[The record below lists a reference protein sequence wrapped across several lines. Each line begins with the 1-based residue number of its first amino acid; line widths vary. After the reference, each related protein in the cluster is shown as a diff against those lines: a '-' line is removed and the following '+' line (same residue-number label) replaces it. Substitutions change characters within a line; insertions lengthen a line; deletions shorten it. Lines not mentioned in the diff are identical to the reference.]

1 MKPLAKLTY
10 LAAACALLVT
20 TFAIVG
26 PRTVHA
32 VTAALI
38 RDVDNA
44 GRHPFI
50 AGCGNNTTGSSTSC
64 NIFVPAGEEVV
75 IQTEALAVTGD
86 PVNKTALATV
96 QTVTNFSTMS
106 AYDSIQDNGLL
117 QPAVSSMAAT
127 FNHTLYADPST
138 NITCTGLTKNTNPTN
153 ALVLGCQVTGY
164 YVTLP

>member
-1 MKPLAKLTY
+1 MKPFVKLAY

-20 TFAIVG
+20 TFAIIG

-44 GRHPFI
+44 GRHPFVG
-50 AGCGNNTTGSSTSC
+50 GCSNNSIGSSTSC
-64 NIFVPAGEEVV
+64 IIPVRAGEEVV
-75 IQTEALAVTGD
+75 IQTEALTATGD
-86 PVNKTALATV
+86 PVNKFVEANV
-96 QTVTNFSTMS
+96 QTVTNFVTMN
-106 AYDSIQDNGLL
+106 AYDNIQDNGLL
-117 QPAVSSMAAT
+117 QPEISSMVAT

-138 NITCTGLTKNTNPTN
+138 NITCHGSTKNTNPTN
-153 ALVLGCQVTGY
+153 ALVLGCQVSGY